1 MNFLVGNLLKYLSE
15 EEAFWVFV
23 SINENL
29 LPIDYYSDML
39 GIIVD
44 QKVFENILTQ
54 NYSKMVTKM

>member
-54 NYSKMVTKM
+54 NF